1 MKPTPQFKQ
10 IINRRDS
17 AGVRPGIAFPKTDFG
32 FKANSLDDFPGR
44 CGGKRFPSFR
54 GISNDYFRKE
64 ARNHFASE
72 ATVFALIVIT
82 AAVPVFQAVRG
93 LIQFVYGVL

>member
-1 MKPTPQFKQ
+1 MKPTPQFQNNKV
-10 IINRRDS
+10 RRDALPS
-17 AGVRPGIAFPKTDFG
+17 FHSVAFPKTDFG
-32 FKANSLDDFPGR
+32 FKGNWPEDFSGR

-54 GISNDYFRKE
+54 GISDDYFRKE
-64 ARNHFASE
+64 ARHHFVSE
-72 ATVFALIVIT
+72 ATVFVLLGLT